1 MNDIFFTLPD
11 ILAGRIQRAN
21 EYMLKKAGEHVKR
34 IGTLLP
40 SDLHRA
46 NELRR
51 ASLDVRDIER
61 EIANATKKNISEVQY
76 MFEQVGMN
84 GFEAARALYEY
95 RGMEYIPLSE
105 NELMQRFIT
114 SVSERTAKSLWNLSQ
129 TTALQIWKNG
139 KAAPIIFA
147 GGYKDIIDQ
156 AVTNA
161 SLGVQDFN
169 GAMRQSL
176 RQLGESGL
184 RTMEYESG
192 YTRRLDSAVR
202 MNLLEGIRQVNQGV
216 QKQIGEE
223 IGADG
228 VEISA
233 HGFCAP
239 DHADIQGKQLSM
251 KDYEAWDK
259 AHAYPARQI
268 GKLNCQHYLMYIIM
282 GVSEPVHSPEELEA
296 LNKRNSEGVTYEGK
310 HYTGYEATQIQRQLE
325 SQIRAEKDKQIL
337 AAASGDDVLRREA
350 QTKINLLT
358 NKYRSFSNA
367 SGLRYKSNRT
377 SVTDFRRVKV

>member
-1 MNDIFFTLPD
+1 MNDIFFELPD
-11 ILAGRIQRAN
+11 ILAGRLQRAN
-21 EYMLKKAGEHVKR
+21 EYMLRKAGEHIKQ

-40 SDLHRA
+40 GDLHRA

-51 ASLDVRDIER
+51 ASIDVRDIER
-61 EIANATKKNISEVQY
+61 EIANATNKTISEIQY
-76 MFEQVGMN
+76 MLEQVGLN
-84 GFEAARALYEY
+84 GYEAARALYEY
-95 RGMEYIPLSE
+95 RGIEYIPLSE
-105 NELMQRFIT
+105 NKFMQRFIA
-114 SVSERTAKSLWNLSQ
+114 SVSERTSKSLWNLSQ

-139 KAAPIIFA
+139 KTTPIVFA

-156 AVTNA
+156 AITNA

-169 GAMRQSL
+169 GAMRHSL

-184 RTMEYESG
+184 RVMEYESG

-216 QKQIGEE
+216 QNQIGEE

-239 DHADIQGKQLSM
+239 DHVDIQGKQLT
-251 KDYEAWDK
+251 KKEYEKWDN

-268 GKLNCQHYLMYIIM
+268 GKLNCQHYIMHIII

-296 LNKRNSEGVTYEGK
+296 LKKRNDEGITYEGK
-310 HYTGYEATQIQRQLE
+310 HYTGYEATQMQRQLE

-337 AAASGDDVLRREA
+337 AAASGDNVLRREA
-350 QTKINLLT
+350 QAKINLLT
-358 NKYRSFSNA
+358 SKYRSFSNA

-377 SVTDFRRVKV
+377 SITDFKRVKV